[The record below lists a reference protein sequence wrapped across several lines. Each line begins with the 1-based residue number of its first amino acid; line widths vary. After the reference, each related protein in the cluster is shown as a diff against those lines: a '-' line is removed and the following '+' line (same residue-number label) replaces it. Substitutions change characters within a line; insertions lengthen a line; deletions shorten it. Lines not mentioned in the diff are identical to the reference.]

1 MITTRNPQANAM
13 VERVH
18 KTINNYLR
26 TLQMHLLSYDELH
39 DKFDGYLSAV
49 TKAINSTVH
58 TTLNATPTQLVFRRD
73 AFLPVAF
80 EADWNYIAER
90 KQRLIVQ
97 NNKRENAKRRPH
109 TYSVNDCH
117 DPARAE
123 SQTWRRHLQ
132 RSLSAYR
139 SK

>member
-1 MITTRNPQANAM
+1 M

-73 AFLPVAF
+73 VLSYQSLSKLTGTTLPKGNSALSCKTT
-80 EADWNYIAER
+80 NER
-90 KQRLIVQ
+90 TPSGALTPTVSM
-97 NNKRENAKRRPH
+97 
-109 TYSVNDCH
+109 TSH

>member
-1 MITTRNPQANAM
+1 M

-26 TLQMHLLSYDELH
+26 TLQMHLLSYELH

-58 TTLNATPTQLVFRRD
+58 DALNATPTQLVFRRD

-80 EADWNYIAER
+80 EAD
-90 KQRLIVQ
+90 
-97 NNKRENAKRRPH
+97 
-109 TYSVNDCH
+109 
-117 DPARAE
+117 
-123 SQTWRRHLQ
+123 
-132 RSLSAYR
+132 
-139 SK
+139 

>member
-1 MITTRNPQANAM
+1 M

-26 TLQMHLLSYDELH
+26 TLRMHLLSYDELH

-80 EADWNYIAER
+80 EGLELHCRKETAPYRAKQQTRER
-90 KQRLIVQ
+90 GALTPTV
-97 NNKRENAKRRPH
+97 
-109 TYSVNDCH
+109 SVTK
-117 DPARAE
+117 
-123 SQTWRRHLQ
+123 S
-132 RSLSAYR
+132 
-139 SK
+139 

>member
-1 MITTRNPQANAM
+1 VVCDRGTEFKGESRMKIRDLQQHQKLITTRNPQANAM

-58 TTLNATPTQLVFRRD
+58 TTLNATPTQLGV
-73 AFLPVAF
+73 
-80 EADWNYIAER
+80 
-90 KQRLIVQ
+90 
-97 NNKRENAKRRPH
+97 
-109 TYSVNDCH
+109 S
-117 DPARAE
+117 
-123 SQTWRRHLQ
+123 S
-132 RSLSAYR
+132 
-139 SK
+139 

>member
-1 MITTRNPQANAM
+1 M

-18 KTINNYLR
+18 KTINNGR
-26 TLQMHLLSYDELH
+26 CRCISCPDELH

-80 EADWNYIAER
+80 EADYIAEKTAPYR
-90 KQRLIVQ
+90 AKQQ
-97 NNKRENAKRRPH
+97 TRERQAAPH
-109 TYSVNDCH
+109 TYSVNDQVMIRH
-117 DPARAE
+117 EPN
-123 SQTWRRHLQ
+123 QTWRDTYKGPYLH
-132 RSLSAYR
+132 R

>member
-1 MITTRNPQANAM
+1 M

-58 TTLNATPTQLVFRRD
+58 DT
-73 AFLPVAF
+73 
-80 EADWNYIAER
+80 
-90 KQRLIVQ
+90 
-97 NNKRENAKRRPH
+97 
-109 TYSVNDCH
+109 
-117 DPARAE
+117 
-123 SQTWRRHLQ
+123 
-132 RSLSAYR
+132 
-139 SK
+139 

>member
-1 MITTRNPQANAM
+1 MLWSNGSTRPSTTIYGRC
-13 VERVH
+13 R
-18 KTINNYLR
+18 
-26 TLQMHLLSYDELH
+26 HLLSYDELH

-97 NNKRENAKRRPH
+97 NNKRERQAAP
-109 TYSVNDCH
+109 S
-117 DPARAE
+117 
-123 SQTWRRHLQ
+123 HLQ
-132 RSLSAYR
+132 CQ
-139 SK
+139 